1 MEVNILA
8 LIATALLVL
17 IPSAFLII
25 LYVQTASREESQR

>member
-25 LYVQTASREESQR
+25 LYVQTASRGESQR